1 MTKIK
6 VNGRIWYYKEVEVD
20 EDEDEKTMLEL
31 YNEKEEYVSTLPNLD
46 YLKMVVEMSE
56 EDREQWLAEVY

>member
-6 VNGRIWYYKEVEVD
+6 VNGKIWYYKEVEVD
-20 EDEDEKTMLEL
+20 EDEDEKTVLEL

-56 EDREQWLAEVY
+56 EDREQWLGEVY

>member
-6 VNGRIWYYKEVEVD
+6 VNGKIWYYKEVEVD
-20 EDEDEKTMLEL
+20 EDEEEKTMLEL
-31 YNEKEEYVSTLPNLD
+31 YNEKEEYISTLPDLD

>member
-6 VNGRIWYYKEVEVD
+6 VNGKIWYYKEVEID